1 MLNKTLSKEI
11 EKGLPGPVY
20 YLWSEE
26 SLFLEESLARCIET
40 AVDPDNADFNYDIF
54 YPSSEPHEIID
65 AASTLPFMAQR
76 RLVVIKDFH
85 QFKAPAIKVMTP
97 YLDEPSESTC
107 MILLSQK
114 APKKALKFKWK
125 VFSLNIR
132 EGEIPSWLK
141 QTAARKKVKLT
152 NDAVE
157 SLIEFVGYDAGLLM
171 MEVEKLALS
180 GSGTITGKDIV
191 SSTSMMRTF
200 TTFDLL
206 DSLISGQKTR
216 SFRILK
222 TMFSGS
228 SMEAPVILGT
238 LNWHYKQFYSL
249 WLNKGRRPAKMREKT
264 FRALKSH
271 LSSFSERHFLHIFQS
286 LHEADLGIKTSG
298 RPELEIEVLLI
309 KLLQKGALS

>member
-1 MLNKTLSKEI
+1 MQNKTLLKEI

-26 SLFLEESLARCIET
+26 SLFLEDSLARCVET
-40 AVDPDNADFNYDIF
+40 AIDPVNSDFNYDVF
-54 YPSSEPHEIID
+54 YPSSEPHAIID
-65 AASTLPFMAQR
+65 AASTLPFMTQR

-85 QFKAPAIKVMTP
+85 QFKAPAIKVLSP
-97 YLDEPSESTC
+97 YLAGPSESTC
-107 MILLSQK
+107 LIILSRK

-125 VFSLNIR
+125 VFALNIR
-132 EGEIPSWLK
+132 EHEIPAWLK
-141 QTAARKKVKLT
+141 NAAARKNVKLT

-157 SLIEFVGYDAGLLM
+157 SLIDFVGYDAGQLM

-206 DSLISGQKTR
+206 DSLITGQKTR

-249 WLNKGRRPAKMREKT
+249 WLNKGKRPAKMREKT
-264 FRALKSH
+264 FRALKMH
-271 LSSFSERHFLHIFQS
+271 LASFRERDFLYIFQS

-309 KLLQKGALS
+309 KLLQKGALN

>member
-1 MLNKTLSKEI
+1 MLNKTLLKEI

-26 SLFLEESLARCIET
+26 SLFLEDSLARCIET
-40 AVDPDNADFNYDIF
+40 VIDPVNADFNYDVF
-54 YPSSEPHEIID
+54 YPSSDPQEILD
-65 AASTLPFMAQR
+65 AASTLPFMTQR
-76 RLVVIKDFH
+76 RLVVIRDFN
-85 QFKAPAIKVMTP
+85 QFKAPAVKALTP
-97 YLDEPSESTC
+97 YFDDPSESTC
-107 MILLSQK
+107 MIILSQK
-114 APKKALKFKWK
+114 APKKALKFKGK
-125 VFSLNIR
+125 TFPLNIR
-132 EGEIPSWLK
+132 EHDIPAWLK
-141 QTAARKKVKLT
+141 QTAARKNVKLT
-152 NDAVE
+152 NDAVD
-157 SLIEFVGYDAGLLM
+157 SLIEFVGYDIGLLM

-200 TTFDLL
+200 TPFDLL

-228 SMEAPVILGT
+228 SMEAPIILGT

-249 WLNKGRRPAKMREKT
+249 WLNNGKRPAKMREKT
-264 FRALKSH
+264 FSSLKSH
-271 LSSFSERHFLHIFQS
+271 LPSFRQRHFLHIFQS

-309 KLLQKGALS
+309 KLLQKGALN

>member
-1 MLNKTLSKEI
+1 MQNKTLLKEF
-11 EKGLPGPVY
+11 EKGLPGAIY

-26 SLFLEESLARCIET
+26 SMFLEESLSKFSG
-40 AVDPDNADFNYDIF
+40 AVLDPDNMDFNYDRF
-54 YPSSEPHEIID
+54 DSSSEPQEILN

-76 RLVVIKDFH
+76 RLVVVKDFH
-85 QFKAPAIKVMTP
+85 QFKAPAVKVLTP
-97 YLDEPSESTC
+97 YLNEPSESTC
-107 MILLSQK
+107 MVILSQK
-114 APKKALKFKWK
+114 APKKAHNFKWK
-125 VFSLNIR
+125 TFSLNIR
-132 EGEIPSWLK
+132 ENDIPAWLK
-141 QTAARKKVKLT
+141 NAAAGKNLKLT

-157 SLIEFVGYDAGLLM
+157 SLIEFVGYDIGLLM
-171 MEVEKLALS
+171 MEVDKLALS
-180 GSGTITGKDIV
+180 GSGTITGKDIAA
-191 SSTSMMRTF
+191 SASMMRTF
-200 TTFDLL
+200 TPFDLL

-216 SFRILK
+216 AFRILK

-264 FRALKSH
+264 FRSLKSH
-271 LSSFSERHFLHIFQS
+271 LPSFSERHFLHIFKS

-309 KLLQKGALS
+309 KLLQKGALN

>member
-1 MLNKTLSKEI
+1 MQNKALLKEF
-11 EKGLPGPVY
+11 EKGLPGAIY

-26 SLFLEESLARCIET
+26 SMFLEESLSKCAGI
-40 AVDPDNADFNYDIF
+40 VLDPDNMDFNYDLF
-54 YPSSEPHEIID
+54 YSTSEPQEILN

-85 QFKAPAIKVMTP
+85 QLKAPAVKVLTP
-97 YLDEPSESTC
+97 YLNEPSESTC
-107 MILLSQK
+107 MVILSQK
-114 APKKALKFKWK
+114 APKKAHNFKWK
-125 VFSLNIR
+125 TFSLNIR
-132 EGEIPSWLK
+132 ENDIPAWLK
-141 QTAARKKVKLT
+141 NAAAGKNLKLT

-157 SLIEFVGYDAGLLM
+157 SLIEFVGYDVGLLM
-171 MEVEKLALS
+171 MEVDKLALS
-180 GSGTITGKDIV
+180 GKGTITGKDIAA
-191 SSTSMMRTF
+191 STSMMRTF
-200 TTFDLL
+200 TPFDLL

-264 FRALKSH
+264 FRSLKSH
-271 LSSFSERHFLHIFQS
+271 LLSFSERHFLHIFQS

-309 KLLQKGALS
+309 KLLQKGALN

>member
-1 MLNKTLSKEI
+1 MLNKTLLKEI

-26 SLFLEESLARCIET
+26 NVFLEDSLARCVET
-40 AVDPDNADFNYDIF
+40 VIDPDNTDFNYDVF
-54 YPSSEPHEIID
+54 YPSSEPQEILD
-65 AASTLPFMAQR
+65 AASTLPFMTQR

-85 QFKAPAIKVMTP
+85 QFKAPAVKALTP
-97 YLDEPSESTC
+97 YLDEPSDSTC
-107 MILLSQK
+107 MIILSQK

-125 VFSLNIR
+125 IFSLNIR
-132 EGEIPSWLK
+132 EWEIPSWLK
-141 QTAARKKVKLT
+141 QAAARKKVKLT

-171 MEVEKLALS
+171 MEIEKLSLS
-180 GSGTITGKDIV
+180 GSGTITEKDVV

-200 TTFDLL
+200 TPFDLL
-206 DSLISGQKTR
+206 DSLITGQKTR

-228 SMEAPVILGT
+228 SMEAPIILGT

-249 WLNKGRRPAKMREKT
+249 WLNKGKRPAKMREKT
-264 FRALKSH
+264 FRSLKSH
-271 LSSFSERHFLHIFQS
+271 LPLFRERHFLHIFRS

-309 KLLQKGALS
+309 KLLQNGALN

>member
-1 MLNKTLSKEI
+1 MQNKTLLNEI

-20 YLWSEE
+20 YIWSEE
-26 SLFLEESLARCIET
+26 SLFLEDSFARCVET
-40 AVDPDNADFNYDIF
+40 VIDPVNADFNYDVF
-54 YPSSEPHEIID
+54 YPSSEPHAIID
-65 AASTLPFMAQR
+65 AASTLPFMTQR

-85 QFKAPAIKVMTP
+85 QFKAPAIKVLSP
-97 YLDEPSESTC
+97 YLDGPSESTC
-107 MILLSQK
+107 LIILSRK

-132 EGEIPSWLK
+132 EYEIPAWLK
-141 QTAARKKVKLT
+141 NAAARKNVKLT
-152 NDAVE
+152 KDAVE

-180 GSGTITGKDIV
+180 GSGTITGKDIA

-206 DSLISGQKTR
+206 DSLVTGQKTR

-249 WLNKGRRPAKMREKT
+249 WLNKGKRPAKMREKT
-264 FRALKSH
+264 FRALKTH
-271 LSSFSERHFLHIFQS
+271 LSSFRERDFLHIFQS
-286 LHEADLGIKTSG
+286 LHEADLGIKSSG

-309 KLLQKGALS
+309 KLLQKGALN

>member
-1 MLNKTLSKEI
+1 MQNKTLLKEI

-20 YLWSEE
+20 YLWSGENV
-26 SLFLEESLARCIET
+26 FLEDSLARCVET
-40 AVDPDNADFNYDIF
+40 AIDPNNADFNYDVF
-54 YPSSEPHEIID
+54 YPSSAPQEILD
-65 AASTLPFMAQR
+65 AASTLPFMTQR

-85 QFKAPAIKVMTP
+85 QFKAPAIKALTP
-97 YLDEPSESTC
+97 YLDGPSESTC
-107 MILLSQK
+107 MIILSGK

-132 EGEIPSWLK
+132 EGEIPAWLK
-141 QTAARKKVKLT
+141 QTAARKNIKLT

-157 SLIEFVGYDAGLLM
+157 NLIEFVGYDIGLLM
-171 MEVEKLALS
+171 MEIEKLALT
-180 GSGTITGKDIV
+180 GSGTITGKDIL

-200 TTFDLL
+200 TPFDLL

-238 LNWHYKQFYSL
+238 LNWHYKLFYSL
-249 WLNKGRRPAKMREKT
+249 WLNKGKRPAKMREKT
-264 FRALKSH
+264 FRSLKRH
-271 LSSFSERHFLHIFQS
+271 LPSFTERHFLHIFQS
-286 LHEADLGIKTSG
+286 LHEADIGVKSSG

-309 KLLQKGALS
+309 KLLQKGALN

>member
-1 MLNKTLSKEI
+1 MLNKTLLIEI

-26 SLFLEESLARCIET
+26 NVFLEDSLARCVEAAI
-40 AVDPDNADFNYDIF
+40 DPDNVDFNYDVF
-54 YPSSEPHEIID
+54 YPSSEPQEILD
-65 AASTLPFMAQR
+65 AASTLPFMTQR
-76 RLVVIKDFH
+76 RVVVIKDFH
-85 QFKAPAIKVMTP
+85 QFKAPAVKALTQ

-107 MILLSQK
+107 MIILSQK

-125 VFSLNIR
+125 IFSLNMR
-132 EGEIPSWLK
+132 EGEIPVWLK
-141 QTAARKKVKLT
+141 QVAARKKVKLT

-157 SLIEFVGYDAGLLM
+157 NLIEFVGYDAGLLM
-171 MEVEKLALS
+171 MEVEKLCLS
-180 GSGTITGKDIV
+180 GSGSITGKDVV

-200 TTFDLL
+200 TPFDLL

-249 WLNKGRRPAKMREKT
+249 WLNKGKRPAKMREKT
-264 FRALKSH
+264 FRSLKSH
-271 LSSFSERHFLHIFQS
+271 LPSFRERHFLHIFQS

-309 KLLQKGALS
+309 KLLQKGALN

>member
-1 MLNKTLSKEI
+1 MQNRTLLKEL
-11 EKGLPGPVY
+11 EKGLPASLY

-26 SLFLEESLARCIET
+26 SIFLEDAHSKCSKTVL
-40 AVDPDNADFNYDIF
+40 DPDNTDFNYDVF
-54 YPSSEPHEIID
+54 YPSSDPQEIID

-76 RLVVIKDFH
+76 RLVVVKDFH
-85 QFKAPAIKVMTP
+85 QFKAAAIKALTP
-97 YLDEPSESTC
+97 YLNEPSESTC
-107 MILLSQK
+107 MVILSQK
-114 APKKALKFKWK
+114 APKKSQHFQWK
-125 VFSLNIR
+125 AYSLNIR
-132 EGEIPSWLK
+132 ESDIPAWLK
-141 QTAARKKVKLT
+141 NTALRKNVKLT

-157 SLIEFVGYDAGLLM
+157 SLIEFVGYDVGLLM

-180 GSGTITGKDIV
+180 GSGTITGKDIAA
-191 SSTSMMRTF
+191 STSMMRTF

-222 TMFSGS
+222 TMFSGG

-249 WLNKGRRPAKMREKT
+249 WLNKGQRPARMREKT
-264 FRALKSH
+264 FRALQSH
-271 LSSFSERHFLHIFQS
+271 LPSFKESHFRHIFRS

-309 KLLQKGALS
+309 KLLQKGALN

>member
-1 MLNKTLSKEI
+1 MQNKTLLKEF
-11 EKGLPGPVY
+11 EKGLPGSVY

-26 SLFLEESLARCIET
+26 SMFLEESLSKFAE
-40 AVDPDNADFNYDIF
+40 AVLEPDNMDFNYDRF
-54 YPSSEPHEIID
+54 DSSSEPQEILD

-76 RLVVIKDFH
+76 RLVVVKDFH
-85 QFKAPAIKVMTP
+85 QFKAPAVKLLTP
-97 YLDEPSESTC
+97 YLNEPSESTC
-107 MILLSQK
+107 MVIFSQK
-114 APKKALKFKWK
+114 APKKAHNFKWK
-125 VFSLNIR
+125 TFSLNIR
-132 EGEIPSWLK
+132 ENDIPAWLK
-141 QTAARKKVKLT
+141 NAAARKNVKLT

-157 SLIEFVGYDAGLLM
+157 SLIEFVGYDIGLLM

-200 TTFDLL
+200 TPFDLL
-206 DSLISGQKTR
+206 DSLISGQRTR

-249 WLNKGRRPAKMREKT
+249 WLNKGKRPVKMREKT
-264 FRALKSH
+264 FRSLKNH
-271 LSSFSERHFLHIFQS
+271 LPSFRERHFLHIFKS

-309 KLLQKGALS
+309 KLLQNGALN